1 MTAHSFT
8 ADVTSEIIN
17 SIRDARYILNQLDN
31 NHPQLSGWL
40 SWAKTVFSQHS
51 WWSIL
56 NDMMHLAYARM
67 CHRNGSLSRHPRSY
81 HNEFHC
87 NDLCDHLIECHRQCA
102 HAFSPIQ
109 WALLSYFSVCHDLQQ
124 GLTGNHRDQA
134 LVGANEA
141 ASFLEAQQIIM
152 LITAHETT
160 DVFSQPLQLGLLKTM
175 IEGSTF
181 GRHGDNKRYF
191 FQGNITRHLLKNRH
205 QDSDTERQ
213 LIFLACDID
222 TANVSMPF
230 NDYAR
235 TAIRMYDELKAHHLI
250 KVSARVFFSDEQI
263 NYFFNQQQFNSDI
276 AKQLFQQR
284 KQDNAPLLEK
294 TVAAVKALPDD
305 ADTDTIKHTFFS
317 TAEKLSNSP

>member
-1 MTAHSFT
+1 
-8 ADVTSEIIN
+8 
-17 SIRDARYILNQLDN
+17 
-31 NHPQLSGWL
+31 
-40 SWAKTVFSQHS
+40 
-51 WWSIL
+51 
-56 NDMMHLAYARM
+56 
-67 CHRNGSLSRHPRSY
+67 
-81 HNEFHC
+81 
-87 NDLCDHLIECHRQCA
+87 
-102 HAFSPIQ
+102 
-109 WALLSYFSVCHDLQQ
+109 
-124 GLTGNHRDQA
+124 
-134 LVGANEA
+134 
-141 ASFLEAQQIIM
+141 
-152 LITAHETT
+152 
-160 DVFSQPLQLGLLKTM
+160 M